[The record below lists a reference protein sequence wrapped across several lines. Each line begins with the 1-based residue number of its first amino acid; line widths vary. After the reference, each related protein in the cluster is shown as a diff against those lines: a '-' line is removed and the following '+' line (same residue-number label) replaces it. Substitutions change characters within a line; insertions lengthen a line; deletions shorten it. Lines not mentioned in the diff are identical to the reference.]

1 MNWEN
6 YHAYRAFEEFLRSVV
21 IERRSY
27 ITVGREPLDFANG
40 FKEIQERF
48 VEAFDASDAT
58 FDEKAEQQFKDA
70 SANTRRL
77 FANLEYLYAMPAGN
91 ISGPKKRSYALRWF
105 ADREL
110 VSGRQVFFTG
120 DDCIANPGMWYL
132 TNKYHE
138 LLSICR
144 IFKALA
150 EDVTIKTTADARDRV
165 ETLAYE
171 GIYGKIDPKTNFLT
185 ENKCGAYHIMLH
197 LAKPDR
203 YEAIVSENHKNR
215 IVSVFAHVIAGEVIP
230 DRESRIRRIREKLY
244 DSYDVST
251 DLDRKRRWFFYM
263 DEVKPLWIDK
273 KTKRDQQSSS
283 VSVEIREE
291 ETAAELEGEKNAVSG
306 YRLRRSSKLVLKAKE
321 RDRFTCVACC
331 FHYHDEIVQAHHLDP
346 LSERKEPKKTMLE
359 DLITLCPN
367 CHYIAHFLLRKS
379 ASYKRKA
386 ELLVGIRKGTSC
398 SRPTSCGPQSSAN
411 SP

>member
-1 MNWEN
+1 MNWQN
-6 YHAYRAFEEFLRSVV
+6 HHAYRAFEEFLQSVV

-27 ITVGREPLDFANG
+27 ITVGKEPLDFSSG

-58 FDEKAEQQFKDA
+58 FDDKAGQQFQDA
-70 SANTRRL
+70 DTNTRVL
-77 FANLEYLYAMPAGN
+77 FANLEYLWGMPAGS

-105 ADREL
+105 SEREI
-110 VSGRQVFFTG
+110 VSSRQVFFTG

-144 IFKALA
+144 IFKTLV
-150 EDVTIKTTADARDRV
+150 EDGTVKTTADARDRI
-165 ETLAYE
+165 EKLAYD
-171 GIYGKIDPKTNFLT
+171 GIYGEIDSKADFFT
-185 ENKCGAYHIMLH
+185 ENKCGAYHILLH

-230 DRESRIRRIREKLY
+230 DRESKICRIREKLY
-244 DSYDVST
+244 DSYGVST
-251 DLDRKRRWFFYM
+251 DPDRKRRWFFYM
-263 DEVKPLWIDK
+263 DDVKPLWIDK

-283 VSVEIREE
+283 VTVEIREE
-291 ETAAELEGEKNAVSG
+291 EAAAELEGEKDAVSG
-306 YRLRRSSKLVLKAKE
+306 FRLRRSGKLVLQAKE
-321 RDRFTCVACC
+321 RDRFTCVACG
-331 FHYHDEIVQAHHLDP
+331 FHYHGEIVQAHHLDP
-346 LSERKEPKKTMLE
+346 LSERKEPKKTKLE

-379 ASYKRKA
+379 PRYKIKA
-386 ELLVGIRKGTSC
+386 VLVSELKALKVKG
-398 SRPTSCGPQSSAN
+398 
-411 SP
+411 

>member
-1 MNWEN
+1 MNWQTH
-6 YHAYRAFEEFLRSVV
+6 HAYRAFEEFLQSVV
-21 IERRSY
+21 IDRRSY
-27 ITVGREPLDFANG
+27 ITVGREALDFAGG
-40 FKEIQERF
+40 FQEIKARF

-58 FDEKAEQQFKDA
+58 FDDKAEQQFQDA

-91 ISGPKKRSYALRWF
+91 ISGPKKRSYAMRWF

-110 VSGRQVFFTG
+110 VSGRQVYFTG

-144 IFKALA
+144 IFKALV
-150 EDVTIKTTADARDRV
+150 DDDSIKTTADARDRI

-171 GIYGKIDPKTNFLT
+171 GIYGKIAPNSEFVTG
-185 ENKCGAYHIMLH
+185 NKCAAYHILLH

-215 IVSVFAHVIAGEVIP
+215 IVSVFAHVIEGEAVP
-230 DRESRIRRIREKLY
+230 DRESQIRRIREKLY
-244 DSYDVST
+244 DSYGVST
-251 DLDRKRRWFFYM
+251 DPSRKRRWFFYM
-263 DEVKPLWIDK
+263 DDVKPLWIDK
-273 KTKRDQQSSS
+273 KTKRDQQASS
-283 VSVEIREE
+283 VTVEIREE
-291 ETAAELEGEKNAVSG
+291 ETAAELEGEREAVSG
-306 YRLRRSSKLVLKAKE
+306 FRLRRSGLLVLKAKE
-321 RDRFTCVACC
+321 RDRFTCVACG
-331 FHYHDEIVQAHHLDP
+331 FHYHGEIVQAHHLDP
-346 LSERKEPKKTMLE
+346 LSERKEPKKTKLE

-379 ASYKRKA
+379 AIYKRRA
-386 ELLVGIRKGTSC
+386 ELLVGIRKGMN
-398 SRPTSCGPQSSAN
+398 GQS
-411 SP
+411 